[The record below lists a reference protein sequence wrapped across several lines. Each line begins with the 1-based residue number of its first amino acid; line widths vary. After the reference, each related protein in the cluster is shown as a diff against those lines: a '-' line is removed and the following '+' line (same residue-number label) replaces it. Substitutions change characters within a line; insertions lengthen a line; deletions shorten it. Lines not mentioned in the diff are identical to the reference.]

1 MSAAPA
7 RQFRPVS
14 RPLHPAAS
22 PAPATRQ
29 RDHLRAVP
37 APEHARSL
45 VPFTW
50 ACVSMILG
58 ALAAVL
64 ILNTTM
70 AEGAYE
76 RRDLKIE
83 LADLHQQ
90 RATLISALE
99 ANASPQW
106 LSTRAGELGMQPA
119 TTLGFVSI
127 EDGVVL
133 ESGD

>member
-7 RQFRPVS
+7 RQFRPVTA
-14 RPLHPAAS
+14 PHPSAPSYA
-22 PAPATRQ
+22 PAPRT
-29 RDHLRAVP
+29 RDHLRAVA
-37 APEHARSL
+37 APKHARSL

-50 ACVSMILG
+50 ACFSMILG

-64 ILNTTM
+64 VLNTTM

-90 RATLISALE
+90 RATLISELE

-106 LSTRAGELGMQPA
+106 LSTRAAQLGMEPA
-119 TTLGFVSI
+119 GTLGFVSI
-127 EDGVVL
+127 EDGTVL
-133 ESGD
+133 ESGN